1 MKEER
6 IKELREKL
14 KDKEYMKRAMES
26 IADRIISG
34 EIKLEEKKGEKDV
47 E

>member
-1 MKEER
+1 MTEEK

-26 IADRIISG
+26 IAERIISG
-34 EIKLEEKKGEKDV
+34 EIDLKEKKDER